1 MKSLKTL
8 VLLAVTVL
16 VGCGGGGSGSSSSNT
31 NPVTY
36 DIQGTWSGTYTIN
49 GGPANVPVTAEIAQS
64 GIGFFYD
71 NSGVVYVLPTLDGG
85 PVLSGT
91 LIAYAPAGYTFQNGQ
106 TTEKFSVTGSVSN
119 TTISGTFSGNGETG
133 SFSLATFTSFT
144 GTPSI
149 IAGQWQGY
157 YAGTSSSAVDI
168 TMNADGSFS
177 GSDAYGCTIT
187 GTMTQIQSANLF
199 TVTADS
205 SGNGCAGPLSGLA
218 FESTADD
225 FNLFGGASGT
235 YYYVGASNA
244 SNAIV
249 AEFLAQ

>member
-1 MKSLKTL
+1 MKSLKYL
-8 VLLAVTVL
+8 VLLAVAAL
-16 VGCGGGGSGSSSSNT
+16 VGCGGGGGSSSSSTGT

-36 DIQGTWSGTYTIN
+36 DIQGTWSGTYNIS
-49 GGPANVPVTAEIAQS
+49 GGTANPVTAEIAQR
-64 GIGFFYD
+64 GYGFFYD
-71 NSGVVYVLPTLDGG
+71 NTGVVYVLPTLDGG

-91 LIAYAPAGYTFQNGQ
+91 LTAYAPVGYTFQNGQ
-106 TTEKFSVTGSVSN
+106 TMEQFSVTGSVSN

-133 SFSLATFTSFT
+133 SFSLTATTSFT

-177 GSDAYGCTIT
+177 GSDAFGCTIT
-187 GTMTQIQSANLF
+187 GIMTQIQSANLF
-199 TVTADS
+199 QVTADS

-218 FESTADD
+218 FESTSDY

-235 YYYVGASNA
+235 YYYVGVSNTSNA
-244 SNAIV
+244 FV